1 MPLYFPVL
9 NELNISHIA
18 WVFTHGGKIYY
29 KVCRENNLEPTDCI
43 MFGIG
48 GNEWAEYNRG
58 NETNRVCV
66 SELIRDKYVSNM
78 WR

>member
-1 MPLYFPVL
+1 
-9 NELNISHIA
+9 
-18 WVFTHGGKIYY
+18 
-29 KVCRENNLEPTDCI
+29 

-48 GNEWAEYNRG
+48 GDEWKDYNRG
-58 NETNRVCV
+58 NDVNRVCV